1 MIEDDPVKL
10 QKERALIVEE
20 IRSYPRPVA
29 GCDAQFNHLLE
40 RQDAID
46 KRCPRLGLPYPTR
59 NKELAASK

>member
-29 GCDAQFNHLLE
+29 GCDAQFNYLLE
-40 RQDAID
+40 RRDAID
-46 KRCPRLGLPYPTR
+46 SALTALNTR
-59 NKELAASK
+59 SSISHQE

>member
-40 RQDAID
+40 RRDAID
-46 KRCPRLGLPYPTR
+46 SALSALRSSISHQ
-59 NKELAASK
+59 E